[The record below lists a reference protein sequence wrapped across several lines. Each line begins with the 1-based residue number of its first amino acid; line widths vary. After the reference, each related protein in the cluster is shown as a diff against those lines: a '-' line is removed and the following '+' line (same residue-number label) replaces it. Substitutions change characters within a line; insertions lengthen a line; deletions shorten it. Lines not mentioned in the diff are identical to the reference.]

1 MVIMRQKSHYPRVEY
16 GLLGFADVM
25 NEKRIARFWS
35 KVDRAGEGLCHP
47 WRGSRNAQGY
57 GLFQGAVAY
66 AGYSFLAHRLAFW
79 LANGRDPVGIVR
91 HTCDNPCCCNP
102 SHLVEGTHKDNTA
115 DMIQRGRRVI
125 ARGARGPQKPTL
137 AAEAWRL
144 RYAERWLITA
154 IARHLGVHRSTV
166 IRWTTA

>member
-1 MVIMRQKSHYPRVEY
+1 MLYNNNDLGISRVVIMRQKSHYPRVEY

-79 LANGRDPVGIVR
+79 LANGSQSSGRYRAAYLRQSVLLQPVAPGR
-91 HTCDNPCCCNP
+91 
-102 SHLVEGTHKDNTA
+102 GNT
-115 DMIQRGRRVI
+115 QRQYG
-125 ARGARGPQKPTL
+125 
-137 AAEAWRL
+137 
-144 RYAERWLITA
+144 
-154 IARHLGVHRSTV
+154 
-166 IRWTTA
+166 